1 MAPRP
6 FVAASR
12 SQMLRLREAGVNAV
26 LSERVP
32 MAVGGAESSHHVLL
46 AAIDSALASSGVMLH
61 GSLSGVR
68 ITVKLRPDKTPRAVI
83 VEPELRFE
91 ST

>member
-1 MAPRP
+1 MAT
-6 FVAASR
+6 
-12 SQMLRLREAGVNAV
+12 GTT
-26 LSERVP
+26 
-32 MAVGGAESSHHVLL
+32 ESSHHALL
-46 AAIDSALASSGVMLH
+46 AAIDSALLSSGALLH

-68 ITVKLRPDKTPRAVI
+68 ITVKLRGDKTPRAVI

>member
-1 MAPRP
+1 MALPV
-6 FVAASR
+6 VAASLP
-12 SQMLRLREAGVNAV
+12 QLRHLRAAGVDAV
-26 LSERVP
+26 LAERVP
-32 MAVGGAESSHHVLL
+32 MAVGGAESSCHRALL
-46 AAIDSALASSGVMLH
+46 AAIDSALASSGALLH
-61 GSLSGVR
+61 GSLNGVR